1 MTRTN
6 QPDFE
11 DGTLN
16 AYAVHGNEIQPGDR
30 YGYKVVA
37 VIHESWHSWAAY
49 RGPTAWGD
57 GHVAENGDLV
67 REEVARAL
75 FPTLSASCRI
85 YST

>member
-1 MTRTN
+1 MTRTS

-16 AYAVHGNEIQPGDR
+16 PYLVQGDEIEPGDR

-37 VIHESWHSWAAY
+37 IIHQGWNGWAAY
-49 RGPTAWGD
+49 RGPTTWSD
-57 GHVAENGDLV
+57 EHVAANGDPV
-67 REEVARAL
+67 SQEAAEAL
-75 FPTLSASCRI
+75 FPTLAATGRI